1 MSSADQLRPGRSRW
15 TRLTHSIAGKLTSLL
30 LALMFVIFA
39 TLGYL
44 NIRQHRRDLETSS
57 LTAAERVSDVIKR
70 STTYSMLRN
79 DREGMYHIM
88 DTIAHE
94 PGIVRVRIINGEGR
108 ISFSTDPSE
117 VSKYVDKSAE
127 ACYVCHAQA
136 QPLVHL
142 NRPDRYRIFQV
153 AGAKDP
159 AMKTRVLGIINPIEN
174 GPACS
179 NAECHA
185 HPASQKILGVLDTQ
199 VSMEKADADLRAGTR
214 LMVAYTA
221 VGLLL
226 LVVLTTVFVWRV
238 VGRPVRL
245 LQTGTERLSQGEL
258 GYQIEL
264 AASDELG
271 ALALS
276 FNAMS
281 RDLLDA
287 HNQITAWTRTLED
300 RVEQKT
306 GELKRVHEQVLQVE
320 KMASIGRMA
329 SVLAHEINN
338 PLSGILTYAKLL
350 HRWVERLP
358 DDAKKQEMLASLDLI
373 SSESR
378 RCGDLVKNLLTF
390 ARVSPINLGW
400 TDLNAVVQ
408 LCVRLIQH
416 KMEMSGVQWHLDLD
430 PKLPK
435 SYCDAAQIEQL
446 LLALSMNAIEAMPR
460 GGNLWLTT
468 AAAEDDHVTL
478 KVRDDGCGIPPEL
491 MQNIFEPFHTTK
503 QGGSSAGLG
512 LAVSRSIVE
521 RHHGRIEV
529 QSEAGRG
536 TTFTITLPIG
546 GQEQQKSTASGRRKD
561 DLAVP
566 ELTRQS

>member
-1 MSSADQLRPGRSRW
+1 MSSVEPFRADMSRW
-15 TRLTHSIAGKLTSLL
+15 KRLTHSVAGKLTALL

-44 NIRQHRRDLETSS
+44 NIRQHRRDLENSS
-57 LTAAERVSDVIKR
+57 LAAAERVSDVIKR

-94 PGIVRVRIINGEGR
+94 PGIVRVRIVNGEGR
-108 ISFSTDPSE
+108 ISFSTDPNE
-117 VSKYVDKSAE
+117 VSKSVDKSAE
-127 ACYVCHAQA
+127 SCYACHAQA

-142 NRPDRYRIFQV
+142 TRPDRSRIFEV
-153 AGAKDP
+153 ANANDP
-159 AMKTRVLGIINPIEN
+159 RKKTRVLGIINPIEN
-174 GPACS
+174 APGCS

-214 LMVAYTA
+214 LMIAYTA

-226 LVVLTTVFVWRV
+226 LVGLTAVFVWRV
-238 VGRPVRL
+238 VGKPVRL

-258 GYQIEL
+258 GYQIDL
-264 AASDELG
+264 ASSDELG
-271 ALALS
+271 QLALS
-276 FNAMS
+276 FDAMS
-281 RDLLDA
+281 RELLDA
-287 HNQITAWTRTLED
+287 HNQITAWARTLEE

-350 HRWVERLP
+350 RRWVERLP
-358 DDAKKQEMLASLDLI
+358 DDPKKPEMIASLELI

-390 ARVSPINLGW
+390 SRVSPINLGW
-400 TDLNAVVQ
+400 TELNHVVQ

-416 KMEMSGVQWHLDLD
+416 KMEMSGVQWHLNLD
-430 PKLPK
+430 PNLPK
-435 SYCDAAQIEQL
+435 TYCDAAQIEQL

-468 AAAEDDHVTL
+468 SVADERHVAL
-478 KVRDDGCGIPPEL
+478 QVRDDGCGIPPEL
-491 MQNIFEPFHTTK
+491 MKNIFEPFHTTK

-521 RHHGRIEV
+521 RHQGHIEV

-536 TTFTITLPIG
+536 TTFTITLPVD
-546 GQEQQKSTASGRRKD
+546 GQLQKSAGTGRRKED
-561 DLAVP
+561 AAVP
-566 ELTRQS
+566 ELTRQP

>member
-1 MSSADQLRPGRSRW
+1 MSTADTSRPEIGRW
-15 TRLTHSIAGKLTSLL
+15 KRLTHSIAGKLTALL

-44 NIRQHRRDLETSS
+44 NIRQHRHDLETAS
-57 LTAAERVSDVIKR
+57 LAAAERVSDVIKR
-70 STTYSMLRN
+70 STSYSMLRN
-79 DREGMYHIM
+79 DRESMYQIM

-94 PGIVRVRIINGEGR
+94 PGIVRLRIINGEGR
-108 ISFSTDPSE
+108 ISLSTDAGE

-127 ACYVCHAQA
+127 SCYGCHAQA
-136 QPLVHL
+136 QPLARL
-142 NRPDRYRIFQV
+142 KRPDRYRFFEV
-153 AGAKDP
+153 ASPSDP
-159 AMKTRVLGIINPIEN
+159 ARKMRVLGIINPIEN
-174 GPACS
+174 SAACA

-185 HPASQKILGVLDTQ
+185 HPASQQILGVLDTQ
-199 VSMEKADADLRAGTR
+199 VSMEVADANLRAGTR
-214 LMVAYTA
+214 LMTAYTA

-226 LVVLTTVFVWRV
+226 LVGLTAVFVWRV
-238 VGRPVRL
+238 VGKPVRL
-245 LQTGTERLSQGEL
+245 LKTGTERLSQGEL
-258 GYQIEL
+258 GYQIDL
-264 AASDELG
+264 DSSDELG
-271 ALALS
+271 ELALS
-276 FNAMS
+276 FDVMS

-287 HNQITAWTRTLED
+287 HNQITAWARTLEE

-306 GELKRVHEQVLQVE
+306 TELKRVHEQVLQVE

-358 DDAKKQEMLASLDLI
+358 GDAKKPEMLGSLELI
-373 SSESR
+373 TSESR

-408 LCVRLIQH
+408 LCIRLIQH
-416 KMEMSGVQWHLDLD
+416 KMEMTAVQWHLELAPD
-430 PKLPK
+430 LPK
-435 SYCDAAQIEQL
+435 AFCDAAQVEQL

-460 GGNLWLTT
+460 GGNLWLAT
-468 AAAEDDHVTL
+468 AVADAGHVTL

-491 MQNIFEPFHTTK
+491 MKNIFEPFHTTK

-521 RHHGRIEV
+521 RHRGRIEV
-529 QSEAGRG
+529 QSEPGRG
-536 TTFTITLPIG
+536 TTFTITLPID
-546 GQEQQKSTASGRRKD
+546 GQEAANIGASGRRKD
-561 DLAVP
+561 DVP
-566 ELTRQS
+566 AAELTRQP

>member
-1 MSSADQLRPGRSRW
+1 MSSADPFRPEMGRW
-15 TRLTHSIAGKLTSLL
+15 QRLVHSIAGKLTAML

-39 TLGYL
+39 SLGYL
-44 NIRQHRRDLETSS
+44 NIRQHRHDLETAS

-70 STTYSMLRN
+70 STSYSMLRN

-108 ISFSTDPSE
+108 ISFSTEPNE
-117 VSKYVDKSAE
+117 VSKMVDKSAE
-127 ACYVCHAQA
+127 ACYACHAQA

-142 NRPDRYRIFQV
+142 NRPDRYRFFEV
-153 AGAKDP
+153 PRASDP
-159 AMKTRVLGIINPIEN
+159 STKTRVLGIINPIEN
-174 GPACS
+174 APSCS

-199 VSMEKADADLRAGTR
+199 VSLEKADADVRAGTR
-214 LMVAYTA
+214 LMAAYTV

-238 VGRPVRL
+238 VGHPVRL

-258 GYQIEL
+258 GYQIDL
-264 AASDELG
+264 SASDELG
-271 ALALS
+271 ELAHS
-276 FNAMS
+276 FNGMS
-281 RDLLDA
+281 RELLDA
-287 HNQITAWTRTLED
+287 HNQITSWARTLEE

-306 GELKRVHEQVLQVE
+306 SELKRVHEQVLQVE

-350 HRWVERLP
+350 RRWVDRLP
-358 DDAKKQEMLASLDLI
+358 EDPKKQEMLASLDLI
-373 SSESR
+373 CSESR

-390 ARVSPINLGW
+390 ARVSPINLAW
-400 TDLNAVVQ
+400 ADVNAVVL

-416 KMEMSGVQWHLDLD
+416 KMEMSAIQWHLDLG
-430 PKLPK
+430 PNLPK
-435 SYCDAAQIEQL
+435 TYCDPAQIEQL

-460 GGNLWLTT
+460 GGNLWLSSGT
-468 AAAEDDHVTL
+468 AGENHVFL

-491 MQNIFEPFHTTK
+491 MKSIFEPFHTTK

-536 TTFTITLPIG
+536 TTFTITLPVN
-546 GQEQQKSTASGRRKD
+546 GQEQQQKPVSGPKND
-561 DLAVP
+561 VAVP

>member
-1 MSSADQLRPGRSRW
+1 
-15 TRLTHSIAGKLTSLL
+15 
-30 LALMFVIFA
+30 
-39 TLGYL
+39 
-44 NIRQHRRDLETSS
+44 
-57 LTAAERVSDVIKR
+57 
-70 STTYSMLRN
+70 MLRN

-94 PGIVRVRIINGEGR
+94 PGIVRVRIVNGEGR

-117 VSKYVDKSAE
+117 VAKYVDKSAE
-127 ACYVCHAQA
+127 SCYGCHAQA

-142 NRPDRYRIFQV
+142 TRPDRSRIFEV
-153 AGAKDP
+153 ASASDP
-159 AMKTRVLGIINPIEN
+159 RKKTRVLGIINPIEN
-174 GPACS
+174 APACS

-214 LMVAYTA
+214 LMIAYTA

-226 LVVLTTVFVWRV
+226 LIGLTTVFVWRV
-238 VGRPVRL
+238 VGKPVRL
-245 LQTGTERLSQGEL
+245 LQTGTERLSEGEL
-258 GYQIEL
+258 GYQIDL
-264 AASDELG
+264 ATSDELG
-271 ALALS
+271 ELALS
-276 FNAMS
+276 FDAMS
-281 RDLLDA
+281 RDLLNA
-287 HNQITAWTRTLED
+287 HNEITAWARTLED
-300 RVEQKT
+300 RVAQKT

-358 DDAKKQEMLASLDLI
+358 DDPKKQEMLASLDLI

-400 TDLNAVVQ
+400 TELNHVVQ

-416 KMEMSGVQWHLDLD
+416 KMEMSGVQWHLELD

-435 SYCDAAQIEQL
+435 TYCDAAQIEQL

-468 AAAEDDHVTL
+468 AVADERHVAL

-491 MQNIFEPFHTTK
+491 MKSIFEPFHTTK

-521 RHHGRIEV
+521 RHRGQIDV

-536 TTFTITLPIG
+536 TTFTITLPVD
-546 GQEQQKSTASGRRKD
+546 GQEQPKSTVSGRRQED
-561 DLAVP
+561 AAVP
-566 ELTRQS
+566 ELTRQP

>member
-1 MSSADQLRPGRSRW
+1 MSRW
-15 TRLTHSIAGKLTSLL
+15 KRLTHSIAGKLTVLL
-30 LALMFVIFA
+30 LGVMLVIFA
-39 TLGYL
+39 SLGYL
-44 NIRQHRRDLETSS
+44 NIRQHRHDLESSS
-57 LTAAERVSDVIKR
+57 LQAAERVSDVIKR

-94 PGIVRVRIINGEGR
+94 PGIVRTRIINGEGR
-108 ISFSTDPSE
+108 ISFSTDPNE

-127 ACYVCHAQA
+127 ACYGCHAQA
-136 QPLVHL
+136 QPLVRL
-142 NRPDRYRIFQV
+142 NRPDHNRVFEIPS
-153 AGAKDP
+153 ASDP
-159 AMKTRVLGIINPIEN
+159 TKNVRVLGIINPIEN
-174 GPACS
+174 APACS

-199 VSMEKADADLRAGTR
+199 VSLEKADADLRVSTR

-226 LVVLTTVFVWRV
+226 LVGLSTVFVWRV

-258 GYQIEL
+258 GYQINL
-264 AASDELG
+264 LTSDELG
-271 ALALS
+271 ELAHS

-281 RDLLDA
+281 RDLLEA
-287 HNQITAWTRTLED
+287 HNEITAWARTLED

-338 PLSGILTYAKLL
+338 PLSGILTYSKLL
-350 HRWVERLP
+350 RRWVDRLP
-358 DDAKKQEMLASLDLI
+358 EDPKKAEMLASLDLI

-400 TDLNAVVQ
+400 ADLNAVVK

-416 KMEMSGVQWHLDLD
+416 KMEMSAVQWHLDLD
-430 PKLPK
+430 ANLPK
-435 SYCDAAQIEQL
+435 TFCDAAQVEQL
-446 LLALSMNAIEAMPR
+446 LLALSMNAVEAMPR

-468 AAAEDDHVTL
+468 ARADERHVAL
-478 KVRDDGCGIPPEL
+478 RVRDDGCGIPPEL
-491 MQNIFEPFHTTK
+491 MKNIFEPFRTTK
-503 QGGSSAGLG
+503 QGGQSAGLG

-529 QSEAGRG
+529 QSEPGRG
-536 TTFTITLPIG
+536 TTFIITLPIDG
-546 GQEQQKSTASGRRKD
+546 HEPQTTSSGPQKNDVPA
-561 DLAVP
+561 P
-566 ELTRQS
+566 ELTRQI

>member
-1 MSSADQLRPGRSRW
+1 MSSAEPFRPDMSRW
-15 TRLTHSIAGKLTSLL
+15 KRLTHSIAGKLTVLL
-30 LALMFVIFA
+30 LVVMFVIFA
-39 TLGYL
+39 SLGYL
-44 NIRQHRRDLETSS
+44 NIRQHRRDLESSS
-57 LTAAERVSDVIKR
+57 LQAAERVSDVIKR

-94 PGIVRVRIINGEGR
+94 PGIVRTRIINGEGQ
-108 ISFSTDPSE
+108 ISFSTDPNE

-127 ACYVCHAQA
+127 ACYACHAQA
-136 QPLVHL
+136 QPLVRL
-142 NRPDRYRIFQV
+142 NRPDRYRFFEIPS
-153 AGAKDP
+153 ATDP
-159 AMKTRVLGIINPIEN
+159 KKKTRVLGIINPIEN
-174 GPACS
+174 APACS

-199 VSMEKADADLRAGTR
+199 VSLEKADADLRAGAR
-214 LMVAYTA
+214 LMTAYTA

-226 LVVLTTVFVWRV
+226 LVGLSTVFVWRV
-238 VGRPVRL
+238 VGQPVRL

-258 GYQIEL
+258 GYQIDL
-264 AASDELG
+264 RTSDELG
-271 ALALS
+271 ELAHS

-281 RDLLDA
+281 RDLLEA
-287 HNQITAWTRTLED
+287 HSEITAWARTLED

-338 PLSGILTYAKLL
+338 PLSGILTYSKLL
-350 HRWVERLP
+350 RRWVDRLP
-358 DDAKKQEMLASLDLI
+358 EDPKKAEMLSSLDLI

-400 TDLNAVVQ
+400 VDLNAVVQ

-416 KMEMSGVQWHLDLD
+416 KMEMAAVQWHLDLGAN
-430 PKLPK
+430 LPK
-435 SYCDAAQIEQL
+435 TFCDAAQIEQL

-468 AAAEDDHVTL
+468 SIADDKHVAL

-491 MQNIFEPFHTTK
+491 MQSIFEPFRTTK
-503 QGGSSAGLG
+503 QGGQSAGLG

-529 QSEAGRG
+529 QSEPGRG
-536 TTFTITLPIG
+536 TTFIITLPIDG
-546 GQEQQKSTASGRRKD
+546 HEPETAASGPNKEE
-561 DLAVP
+561 VP
-566 ELTRQS
+566 AQELTRQI

>member
-1 MSSADQLRPGRSRW
+1 MSSAEPFRPEMGRW
-15 TRLTHSIAGKLTSLL
+15 KRLTHSISGKLIALL

-44 NIRQHRRDLETSS
+44 NIRQHRHDLETAS
-57 LTAAERVSDVIKR
+57 LAAAERTSDVIKR
-70 STTYSMLRN
+70 STSYSMLRN

-127 ACYVCHAQA
+127 SCYVCHAQA

-142 NRPDRYRIFQV
+142 NRPDRNRIFQV
-153 AGAKDP
+153 ANPADP
-159 AMKTRVLGIINPIEN
+159 RKKTRVLGIINPIEN
-174 GPACS
+174 SPSCA

-185 HPASQKILGVLDTQ
+185 HPASQKILGVLDSQ
-199 VSMEKADADLRAGTR
+199 VSMDKADADLRAGAR
-214 LMVAYTA
+214 LMIAYTS

-226 LVVLTTVFVWRV
+226 LVALTTIFVWRV
-238 VGRPVRL
+238 VGQPVRL
-245 LQTGTERLSQGEL
+245 LKTGTERLSEGEL
-258 GYQIEL
+258 GYQIDL
-264 AASDELG
+264 ATSDELG
-271 ALALS
+271 ELAHS

-287 HNQITAWTRTLED
+287 HNQITAWARTLEE

-306 GELKRVHEQVLQVE
+306 SELKRVHEQVLQVE

-350 HRWVERLP
+350 HRWVDRLP
-358 DDAKKQEMLASLDLI
+358 GDAKKPEMLASLDLI

-400 TDLNAVVQ
+400 TELNAVVQ

-416 KMEMSGVQWHLDLD
+416 KMEMSGVQWHLELD
-430 PKLPK
+430 PDLPK
-435 SYCDAAQIEQL
+435 TFCDAAQIEQL
-446 LLALSMNAIEAMPR
+446 LLALSMNATEAMSR
-460 GGNLWLTT
+460 GGNLWLSTSV
-468 AAAEDDHVTL
+468 ADEQHVAL

-491 MQNIFEPFHTTK
+491 MKNIFEPFHTTK

-529 QSEAGRG
+529 QSEIGRG
-536 TTFTITLPIG
+536 TTFTITLPID
-546 GQEQQKSTASGRRKD
+546 GQDHQKSAPAGRRKED
-561 DLAVP
+561 AAVP
-566 ELTRQS
+566 EMTRQS